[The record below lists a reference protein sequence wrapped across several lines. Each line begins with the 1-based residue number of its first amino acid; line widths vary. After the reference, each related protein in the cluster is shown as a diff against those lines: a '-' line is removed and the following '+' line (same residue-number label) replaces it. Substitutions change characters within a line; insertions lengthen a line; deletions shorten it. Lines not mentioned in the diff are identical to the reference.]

1 MNADHNFFGNLILP
15 MKLVALQL
23 CPLNKYQ
30 YCKLMDINMVI
41 IGGEN
46 GRHYSCDP
54 HPWQFGL
61 LHLLLWAMALF
72 NRELAESHQYSNG
85 AAWEKLP

>member
-1 MNADHNFFGNLILP
+1 
-15 MKLVALQL
+15 
-23 CPLNKYQ
+23 
-30 YCKLMDINMVI
+30 MVI

-46 GRHYSCDP
+46 VRHYSCDP

-85 AAWEKLP
+85 APWEKLP